1 MKTILKVLILALSL
15 FVSAGP
21 SPRAE
26 QSKDGGCPMIEG
38 ALRDYQ
44 QIKNAATRRDVE
56 KYFRPGG
63 GLQFPAKVRYVYP
76 KCDYLHVV
84 VEFEL
89 AKPAQIASLPE
100 DKVIAVSKL
109 YVEYPATD

>member
-1 MKTILKVLILALSL
+1 MKTILKLFILTL
-15 FVSAGP
+15 FLCI
-21 SPRAE
+21 SPGSNPTAE

-44 QIKNAATRRDVE
+44 QLKAAATRRDVE
-56 KYFRPGG
+56 KYFRPDG
-63 GLQFPAKVRYVYP
+63 GLQFPAKMRYVYP
-76 KCDYLHVV
+76 KCDYLHVD

-100 DKVIAVSKL
+100 DKVIGVSKL